1 MPERKSYVARLMK
14 EALIAEAYMVWVNS
28 LTRDQRKR
36 LGLLYDGSFEFEP
49 GNWGFDW
56 HLHAP
61 PTMS

>member
-36 LGLLYDGSFEFEP
+36 LGPVSYT
-49 GNWGFDW
+49 
-56 HLHAP
+56 HLTL
-61 PTMS
+61 PTNREV